1 MKINIMLF
9 MVLFTGASSFSQQ
22 NIEFKAGNF
31 KDDKEGY
38 KKAIEA
44 IKTAD
49 EYRSA
54 GNEAIYA
61 VVIPKENFKMA
72 IQGYDILN
80 YFCNTFFL
88 EL

>member
-1 MKINIMLF
+1 MKINIIF
-9 MVLFTGASSFSQQ
+9 FVVLLAGTSAFGQQ

-38 KKAIEA
+38 KKAVEA

-54 GNEAIYA
+54 GNESIYA
-61 VVIPKENFKMA
+61 VVSPKENFK
-72 IQGYDILN
+72 I
-80 YFCNTFFL
+80 
-88 EL
+88 